1 MKSAR
6 FRLRVAAKDGEDV
19 LQAVTDNQHDSFVL
33 DSTGKAL
40 AAQQRSTNVRLWLG
54 SKQQTISSVDTTLS
68 YVGGGSVPSGV
79 TVGHNITTDSGA
91 VTGNVAIA
99 NVNVR
104 KNTML
109 TDDLQCTIIVTCA
122 EGTRTVVFSLSRVM
136 SGADG
141 KTPVRWQLLLSQTQ
155 LAFQRTRGGFTP
167 AQQVVGVQVQRD
179 DGNGIVNMGL
189 EQAYYDYH
197 MAVCA
202 ATGEPPSSYSSSQR
216 IDSDI
221 TVSNT
226 DVGDGVSAIGLS
238 LFDIASSTAFLH
250 DKQSLTIVKDGADGG
265 KGTDG
270 TMTQRCYK
278 STNSSTAPT
287 TNLPSGDTLNGW
299 SLNTPTAISSSQR
312 YRYRCERSTDST
324 GAWSAWTPPVIDG
337 YMPEDGTS
345 ISIKG
350 RSIGV
355 TTQECE
361 DAPLDAMCRYILSPQ
376 VDQSIVVYGDVVL
389 CNGSQTYDK
398 VQYIDSTGV
407 FRSVTD
413 SSPGDCYID
422 LDGHLWQRNSASTG
436 VRWVDVGQ
444 IKGEKGDKGDKGD
457 DGDNAV
463 QYQLQLNIAAVNY
476 NTNAVGDYIGPDT
489 TDITATAVKTDG
501 TAVTVGNSGPY
512 QVFSRPEYTQAST
525 GNKSYLSWTGA
536 ANAKTYQLKK
546 SLATNPTLAITAIQ
560 FKLATSASAAAI
572 VTASVPVTLGGR
584 VGHDG
589 ARGRLFY
596 PMGEWQ
602 AQDYAVDD
610 DKIPMVFYPDQWN
623 EQLGVYGDYW
633 YLDPDAAQATAADV
647 PGSSEVWK
655 RAENYGV
662 VITQGLFA
670 LFAKLGSFV
679 VSQDFVYSTLG
690 DLLNSDG
697 TPATVSATPPAY
709 TYFNDADPMACRTDV
724 SGSWPRF
731 RPRLVINAY
740 NGEMYAASGKM
751 HVSAAGDITM
761 QGASMTEATVSGTVR
776 ASNLF
781 RTLAV
786 LSSAG
791 WNIFSPD
798 SPQGTTWRY
807 MTQAAY
813 DDIAYEEPTLAPQW
827 PVGSYLSYSQ
837 YIDTFGGSDAAGM
850 WTTLQE
856 CIGFADRVEVVLS
869 NTTTHRNIYLPRC
882 QDVAGKLVEVSNLH
896 SSAPLYVYQA
906 DQASAF
912 QFIDGNGSLYS
923 RMPVAAAT
931 QVSFYSTGLRWL
943 AIYGSST

>member
-19 LQAVTDNQHDSFVL
+19 LQAATDNQHDSFAL
-33 DSTGKAL
+33 DSMGKAL

-54 SKQQTISSVDTTLS
+54 SEQQTISSVVATLS
-68 YVGGGSVPSGV
+68 YVGGGSVPSRV
-79 TVGHNITTDSGA
+79 TVGYNITTDSGA
-91 VTGNVAIA
+91 ATGNVAIV
-99 NVNVR
+99 NVNVY
-104 KNTML
+104 KDTVL
-109 TDDLQCTIIVTCA
+109 TDDIQVTIIVTCA
-122 EGTRTVVFSLSRVM
+122 EGTRTVIFSLSRVM

-155 LAFQRTRGGFTP
+155 LAFQRAHGGFIP
-167 AQQVVGVQVQRD
+167 AEQVVGVQVQRD

-189 EQAYYDYH
+189 EEAFRQYN

-202 ATGEPPSSYSSSQR
+202 ATGEPPSTYDYSQR
-216 IDSDI
+216 ISGDI
-221 TVSNT
+221 TVSST
-226 DVGDGVSAIGLS
+226 DVGEGVSAIGLS
-238 LFDIASSTAFLH
+238 LFDIASSTAVLH
-250 DKQSLTIVKDGADGG
+250 DKQSLTIVKDGADGNEGAPG
-265 KGTDG
+265 KSL
-270 TMTQRCYK
+270 RRIYK
-278 STNSSTAPT
+278 STASSTTPDTPTGSSPSGWSTTPTTVSSTA
-287 TNLPSGDTLNGW
+287 
-299 SLNTPTAISSSQR
+299 R
-312 YRYRCERSTDST
+312 YRYMSEGSSSDGGTT
-324 GAWSAWTPPVIDG
+324 WGNWSRPVLDM
-337 YMPEDGTS
+337 YLPEDGTS

-444 IKGEKGDKGDKGD
+444 IKGEKGDKGD

-463 QYQLQLNIAAVNY
+463 LHQLMVSPSEVVY
-476 NTNAVGDYIGPDT
+476 NTNAVGDYIGP
-489 TDITATAVKTDG
+489 ATVNVQATVMRTEGDG
-501 TAVTVGNSGPY
+501 TPEQANGVYYICSRMLQEVDSDTRQYTAWNVGTKAATTMRTVLKSYATRQP
-512 QVFSRPEYTQAST
+512 TAST
-525 GNKSYLSWTGA
+525 PRTVAVEFCLSTGQYGDG
-536 ANAKTYQLKK
+536 T
-546 SLATNPTLAITAIQ
+546 
-560 FKLATSASAAAI
+560 I
-572 VTASVPVTLGGR
+572 VARREVPVLLGGS
-584 VGHDG
+584 
-589 ARGRLFY
+589 RGEQGSKGQSY
-596 PMGEWQ
+596 YTMGQWE
-602 AQDYAVDD
+602 AKDYAVTERG
-610 DKIPMVFYPDQWN
+610 IPMVYHGKTWN
-623 EQLGVYGDYW
+623 PRLGIYGDYW
-633 YLDPDAAQATAADV
+633 YLKADAATASDV
-647 PGSSEVWK
+647 PSDSSNVWG
-655 RAENYGV
+655 RADDFGV
-662 VITQGLFA
+662 VISGAIFA
-670 LFAKLGSFV
+670 LFAKFGGFV
-679 VSQDFVYSTLG
+679 VCGDFFLSQYGQLMASPTTPYS
-690 DLLNSDG
+690 G
-697 TPATVSATPPAY
+697 TTEEPAY
-709 TYFNDADPMACRTDV
+709 TYFSDADPMAQLAT
-724 SGSWPRF
+724 GSWPRF
-731 RPRLVINAY
+731 RPRLCINAA
-740 NGEMYAASGKM
+740 NGEMWMASGKM

-761 QGASMTEATVSGTVR
+761 QGATMTEATVSGTVR

-807 MTQAAY
+807 MTQTAY
-813 DDIAYEEPTLAPQW
+813 DDIADEEPTLAPQW
-827 PVGSYLSYSQ
+827 PVGSYLSYEQ
-837 YIDTFGGSDAAGM
+837 YMQTFGGSDAAGM

-869 NTTTHRNIYLPRC
+869 NTTTRRNIYLPRC

-906 DQASAF
+906 DQASGF

-943 AIYGSST
+943 AIYGSNT